1 MSTKKKNLIFLI
13 CYLSYTSIYIA
24 RVNLSMASPG
34 LMDANIV
41 DTAQIGMMGSIF
53 SIIYAFGR
61 FINGQISDRKAPWL
75 MISTGLILAGISNL
89 LIGFFPPFVAIFLL
103 WGCNAFAQSMLWSSV
118 LCAISNMYDEETAR
132 RKTTRVVTSVAVG
145 NILGIL
151 LNTALIDTFG
161 LRFAFLVPGALT
173 IFFATWVLLTMK
185 TQETALPEKKNHI
198 PMSRLF
204 RNQKVRLIMIPA
216 ILHGTMK
223 DNISLWMTV
232 FFVDRFMIDL
242 KQSAYFVLLIPVIGF
257 LGRLIYPACYKL
269 CKEQEHRV
277 SIYAFGVCIVSALV
291 LAFTEVTPLTAALC
305 LSLIY
310 TAVSVINTSILSIF
324 PMRFASTGN
333 VASVSGIADF
343 ATYFGAGIASLIYG
357 FLIEKAGYLPMF
369 LSWAVVS
376 AISILV
382 LRFILNLKDN
392 IE

>member
-34 LMDANIV
+34 LIDNGIL

-61 FINGQISDRKAPWL
+61 FINGQISDRQPPWL
-75 MISTGLILAGISNL
+75 MISIGLVVAGISNL
-89 LIGFFPPFVAIFLL
+89 CIGFFPPFFAIFLL

-118 LCAISNMYDEETAR
+118 LCAISNMYEEETAR
-132 RKTTRVVTSVAVG
+132 RKTTYVVTSVAVG
-145 NILGIL
+145 NILGII
-151 LNTALIDTFG
+151 LNTLLINSFG

-173 IFFATWVLLTMK
+173 IFFATWVLLTMR
-185 TQETALPEKKNHI
+185 TGNESQTAPKNHI
-198 PMSRLF
+198 SMLQLF
-204 RNQKVRLIMIPA
+204 RNRRVRLVLIPA

-232 FFVDRFMIDL
+232 FFVDRFLIDL
-242 KQSAYFVLLIPVIGF
+242 NQSAYFVLLIPVIGF
-257 LGRLIYPACYKL
+257 FGRMIYPTCYKL
-269 CKEQEHRV
+269 CREQEHRV
-277 SIYAFGVCIVSALV
+277 SVYAFIVCIAASLI
-291 LAFTEVTPLTAALC
+291 LAFTDVTPLTAAIC

-310 TAVSVINTSILSIF
+310 TAVSIINTSILSIF
-324 PMRFASTGN
+324 PLRFASTGN

-343 ATYFGAGIASLIYG
+343 ATYFGAGISSLAYG

-369 LSWAVVS
+369 LSWAIVS
-376 AISILV
+376 VISIFFLHS
-382 LRFILNLKDN
+382 LLHLK
-392 IE
+392 EETQ